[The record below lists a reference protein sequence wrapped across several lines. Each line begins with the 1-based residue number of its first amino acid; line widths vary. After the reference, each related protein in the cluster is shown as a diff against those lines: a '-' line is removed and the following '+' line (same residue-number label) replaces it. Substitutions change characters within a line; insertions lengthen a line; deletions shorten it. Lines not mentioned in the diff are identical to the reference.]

1 MAEINN
7 AYPPF
12 RDPYK
17 SVGRP
22 LHHTPEELAGEFAK
36 YVDWCRENP
45 IEIKRTTTGCTGETP
60 FDREEVETKPRLVSI
75 GGFLVWIG
83 EDARWYSELEKGKE
97 GERFSKV
104 KAYIREYCENYQK
117 EMASANIFNAN
128 IISRLLGLA
137 DKKEVAV
144 DAPTIVV
151 KSEEE
156 KGKIENIGGLGV

>member
-1 MAEINN
+1 MAKTDI
-7 AYPPF
+7 YPPVQN
-12 RDPYK
+12 PLKK
-17 SVGRP
+17 SGRP
-22 LHHTPEELAGEFAK
+22 LHYTPDQLAEKFAEFVEWCKEHPIETGRTENTTTPEGKQYGKNVQAA
-36 YVDWCRENP
+36 
-45 IEIKRTTTGCTGETP
+45 T
-60 FDREEVETKPRLVSI
+60 PRLVSV
-75 GGFLVWIG
+75 GGFLVFICETDAWWSQLDKRKDG
-83 EDARWYSELEKGKE
+83 EGFVR
-97 GERFSKV
+97 V

-144 DAPTIVV
+144 DSPTIVV

>member
-1 MAEINN
+1 MLEAI
-7 AYPPF
+7 
-12 RDPYK
+12 
-17 SVGRP
+17 
-22 LHHTPEELAGEFAK
+22 
-36 YVDWCRENP
+36 
-45 IEIKRTTTGCTGETP
+45 
-60 FDREEVETKPRLVSI
+60 PRLVSV

>member
-1 MAEINN
+1 MAKTDI
-7 AYPPF
+7 YPPVQN
-12 RDPYK
+12 PLKK
-17 SVGRP
+17 SGRP
-22 LHHTPEELAGEFAK
+22 LHYTPDQLAEKFAEFVEWCKDHPIETGRTENTTTPEGKQYGKNVLEA
-36 YVDWCRENP
+36 
-45 IEIKRTTTGCTGETP
+45 I
-60 FDREEVETKPRLVSI
+60 PRLVSV
-75 GGFLVWIG
+75 GGFLVWLG